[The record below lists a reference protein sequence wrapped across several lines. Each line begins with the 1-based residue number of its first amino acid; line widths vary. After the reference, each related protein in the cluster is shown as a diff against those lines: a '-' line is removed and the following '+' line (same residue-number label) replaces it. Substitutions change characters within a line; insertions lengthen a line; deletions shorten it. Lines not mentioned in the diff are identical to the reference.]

1 MRKMCFFTGS
11 EDLCPDDFG
20 YSQEVQCSCDDSI
33 LQWQWLCWISR
44 QGNLLVLNWRFIGVL
59 SLSYLFISV
68 PHVISPP
75 SFSLYCWSSLD
86 LRLYFR
92 VHILRRLPF
101 CLFGLNLQNWLQL
114 KKSVSVLFNWCLVNN
129 YYVTSESAGSRRKD
143 YTSLKMMI
151 SDHPWTT
158 LLAEVVQHRLQWFGH
173 VESMP
178 ADWIRCNTMNERF
191 KGNSSE
197 GRPWLHWVDN
207 ISRLLD

>member
-129 YYVTSESAGSRRKD
+129 YYVTLESAGSRRKD

-151 SDHPWTT
+151 SDHPWICQQLCLQKLFSTDSSG
-158 LLAEVVQHRLQWFGH
+158 LAMWKVCQLT
-173 VESMP
+173 ESD
-178 ADWIRCNTMNERF
+178 AIRWM
-191 KGNSSE
+191 KGSKE
-197 GRPWLHWVDN
+197 IVAKEDHDYTG
-207 ISRLLD
+207 